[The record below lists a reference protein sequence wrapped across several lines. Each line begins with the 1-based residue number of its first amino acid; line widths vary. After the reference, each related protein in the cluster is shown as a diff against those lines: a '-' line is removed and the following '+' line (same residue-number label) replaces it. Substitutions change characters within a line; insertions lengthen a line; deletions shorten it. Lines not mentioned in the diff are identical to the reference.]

1 MGNDG
6 DEATA
11 AITTLT
17 STMVTSMTN
26 QDWMHHQW
34 MMARVIIPPST
45 LPLDQSGL

>member
-1 MGNDG
+1 MGDDG

-26 QDWMHHQW
+26 QDWMHHKW
-34 MMARVIIPPST
+34 MMAWVIVAPFT